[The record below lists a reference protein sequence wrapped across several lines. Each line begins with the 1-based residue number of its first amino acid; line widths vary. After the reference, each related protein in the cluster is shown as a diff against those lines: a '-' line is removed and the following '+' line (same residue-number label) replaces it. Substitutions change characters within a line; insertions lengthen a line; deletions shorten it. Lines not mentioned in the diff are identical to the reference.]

1 MPLAI
6 ALERYSRA
14 RRAHIGFYQFASRW
28 LTPFFQSDLRLLGP
42 LRNWGMSLAGQLP
55 LFSGEMLRT
64 MSGIKLGI
72 VRPSLALP
80 PILAALP
87 PAR

>member
-1 MPLAI
+1 
-6 ALERYSRA
+6 
-14 RRAHIGFYQFASRW
+14 
-28 LTPFFQSDLRLLGP
+28 
-42 LRNWGMSLAGQLP
+42 MSLAGQLP